1 MRLMLRASAGFPRN
15 VIGTK
20 IRSVK
25 LEATKN
31 TGIGIG
37 MGHTVAQNAGLLE
50 TVQTQHL
57 SALLWNQQQEMAG

>member
-1 MRLMLRASAGFPRN
+1 M
-15 VIGTK
+15 
-20 IRSVK
+20 
-25 LEATKN
+25 EATKN